1 MKIEKMGCFMG
12 MYLNPGNN
20 LFKIALNSNIYVD
33 KSGLVSYVNDVINTE
48 QRFICVSRPRRFGKS
63 MAANMLTAYYSCGCD
78 SKNLFDQLKIKN
90 CSTYEKNLNKY
101 DTIYLNIPKFLN
113 KTDDLKRL
121 GNYIEGIIV
130 AELKKQFQ
138 DYNIPETEDLNTIIS
153 YVSNYPDYKNKGF
166 IFIIDE
172 WDCIFREAIEN
183 TTAQK
188 NYLNF
193 LRSIFKDNGDI
204 KLVYMTGILPIKK
217 YGSHSAINIF
227 DEFSMTDPAI
237 LAKYVGFTEGE
248 VIALCK
254 KYNMDFNEMQYW
266 YNGYLFDENLHIYN
280 PESVITAIMRKKFKS
295 YWTRTE
301 TYEALKIYIDM
312 NFDGLRDNIIK
323 MLGGSRIKIFTDT
336 FQNDMTTFASKDDVL
351 TLLVHL
357 GYLAYDFNTNEVF
370 IPNHEIQEEFT
381 TATKISNWNEIVKSI
396 TLSDK
401 LLESTIAFEN
411 ETVAQIIDEIHMATV
426 SVLQYNN
433 ENSLACV
440 ISLAYYSARKNYI
453 IHREFP
459 TGKGFADIV
468 FMPRKNTQNPV
479 IIVELKWDCTADGAI
494 KQIKEKNY
502 IEALKDYSGQII
514 LAGINYNKK
523 TKKHE
528 CIIEGINK

>member
-1 MKIEKMGCFMG
+1 MSVRLPIGIEWFREIREKGS
-12 MYLNPGNN
+12 Y
-20 LFKIALNSNIYVD
+20 YVD
-33 KSGLVSYVNDVINTE
+33 KTGMIKELFDEDFKISLIP
-48 QRFICVSRPRRFGKS
+48 RPRRFGKS

-130 AELKKQFQ
+130 AELKNQFQ

-204 KLVYMTGILPIKK
+204 KLAYMTGILPVKK

-336 FQNDMTTFASKDDVL
+336 FQNDMTTFASKDDVF

-381 TATKISNWNEIVKSI
+381 ATTKISNWNEIVKSI